1 MRFSVAAVDM
11 EAAVAWV
18 AERGF
23 APCRIE
29 HHDDEAVLIFPSL
42 PDEQMAALVMA
53 MPVHLSSKVGI
64 VVGDRP
70 PFAPRS

>member
-1 MRFSVAAVDM
+1 MRFSVAAADM

-23 APCRIE
+23 PPCRIE

-64 VVGDRP
+64 VIGDGP
-70 PFAPRS
+70 PFMRRP